1 MSVSVL
7 NIGYF
12 LVWEFWVIFCW
23 PICGRIG
30 DWPSSPILSHLN
42 PCQILVWVLSWDS
55 LFFEMT
61 FDPTVITSSHL
72 MWSSTKLWARDL
84 FIEYLHLFCQILYN
98 FCQRLF
104 TSTCALPSDRLNVR
118 GLSRRFLYCFDRD
131 LLFLS
136 YGTSFILF
144 PGFAIYG
151 RVYMLVSPYF
161 IYCYFYC
168 RQVIHR
174 N

>member
-1 MSVSVL
+1 
-7 NIGYF
+7 
-12 LVWEFWVIFCW
+12 
-23 PICGRIG
+23 
-30 DWPSSPILSHLN
+30 
-42 PCQILVWVLSWDS
+42 
-55 LFFEMT
+55 
-61 FDPTVITSSHL
+61 

-136 YGTSFILF
+136 YGTSFIPF

-161 IYCYFYC
+161 IYCYFFVGGSSTETDNPASLSSKPSQNLETACLRAYLSGK
-168 RQVIHR
+168 ILKAFTASH
-174 N
+174 NSI